1 LNLSQI
7 KFKLAVLMM
16 IIVIDGPAGSGKSST
31 AKAIANKLDIQYLD
45 SGAIYRAITL
55 IWLEQDKPSDEKFF
69 ESLSEYEIQ
78 FDFTDSTFFVN
89 INGHNVTDRIR
100 SEEVSNNVSEIAAK
114 KNIRGYVNSLMRETV
129 KKDGIFIADGR
140 DLGTAVFP
148 DAALKFY
155 MDASVEERARRRF
168 NELNHTNGNISEAD
182 IKKNIMQRDKKD
194 STRSADPLKKADDAV
209 YIDTSELTFDEQVNK
224 ISSVI
229 KKRILN

>member
-1 LNLSQI
+1 
-7 KFKLAVLMM
+7 MM

-55 IWLEQDKPSDEKFF
+55 IWLEQNKPSDEKFF

-78 FDFTDSTFFVN
+78 FDFTGSAFFVS
-89 INGHNVTDRIR
+89 INGFDVTDRIR

-155 MDASVEERARRRF
+155 MDASVQERARRRF
-168 NELNHTNGNISEAD
+168 NELNHINGNISEAD
-182 IKKNIMQRDKKD
+182 IKKNIMQRDEKD

>member
-1 LNLSQI
+1 
-7 KFKLAVLMM
+7 MM

-55 IWLEQDKPSDEKFF
+55 IWLQKGKPSVEKFF
-69 ESLSEYEIQ
+69 ESLSDHSIQ
-78 FDFTDSTFFVN
+78 FNFADSTFFVS
-89 INGHNVTDRIR
+89 INGFDVTDLIR
-100 SEEVSNNVSEIAAK
+100 SEEVSNNVSEIAARK
-114 KNIRGYVNSLMRETV
+114 RVREYVNSLMREAV
-129 KKDGIFIADGR
+129 KKNGIFIADGR

-155 MDASVEERARRRF
+155 MDATVEERARRRF
-168 NELNHTNGNISEAD
+168 KELNDNQSEISEAD
-182 IKKNIMQRDKKD
+182 IKKNILLRDEKD
-194 STRSADPLKKADDAV
+194 STRSADPLKKAENAI
-209 YIDTSELTFDEQVNK
+209 YIDTSQLTFDEQVKK

>member
-1 LNLSQI
+1 
-7 KFKLAVLMM
+7 MM

-31 AKAIANKLDIQYLD
+31 AKTIANKLDIQYLD

-55 IWLEQDKPSDEKFF
+55 IWLEEGKPSDEKFF
-69 ESLSEYEIQ
+69 ESLSEKSIH
-78 FDFTDSTFFVN
+78 FNFTDSTFFVS
-89 INGHNVTDRIR
+89 INGFDVTDRIR
-100 SEEVSNNVSEIAAK
+100 SEKVTENVSEIAAK
-114 KNIRGYVNSLMRETV
+114 KRVREYVNRLMRQTV

-148 DAALKFY
+148 DAVLKFY

-168 NELNHTNGNISEAD
+168 KELNDKQSEISEAD
-182 IKKNIMQRDKKD
+182 IKKNIIQRDEKD
-194 STRSADPLKKADDAV
+194 STRSADPLKKADDAI
-209 YIDTSELTFDEQVNK
+209 YIDTSKLTFDEQVNK

>member
-1 LNLSQI
+1 
-7 KFKLAVLMM
+7 M

-55 IWLEQDKPSDEKFF
+55 IWLKSGKPSDEKFF
-69 ESLSEYEIQ
+69 ESLSESSIH
-78 FDFTDSTFFVN
+78 FNFTDSTFFVS
-89 INGHNVTDRIR
+89 INGFDVTDHIR
-100 SEEVSNNVSEIAAK
+100 SEKVTENVSEIAAK
-114 KNIRGYVNSLMRETV
+114 KRVREYVNRLMRETV
-129 KKDGIFIADGR
+129 EEDGIFIADGR

-168 NELNHTNGNISEAD
+168 KELNGKQSEISEAD
-182 IKKNIMQRDKKD
+182 IKKNIMQRDEKD
-194 STRSADPLKKADDAV
+194 STRSADPLKKADDAI
-209 YIDTSELTFDEQVNK
+209 YIDTSKLTFDEQVNK